1 MPVALLGLLKLCL
14 LALVY
19 LFFVRVLWAVWSEVR
34 TPASA
39 APNPAS
45 TSRARNA
52 SGSAT
57 GPGPGPAHA
66 PGGSAGLGPDHDSVA
81 PVRPLAASHLV
92 ILAPD
97 DHRGI
102 TIDLASEVTIGRAAN
117 TTLALPADTFLSSLH
132 ARVYEQDGATHVE
145 DLGST
150 NGTWVNE
157 ERITD
162 PVTVRAG
169 DRIQVGGTV
178 LEVA

>member
-34 TPASA
+34 TPAST
-39 APNPAS
+39 APNPTAG
-45 TSRARNA
+45 RARTA
-52 SGSAT
+52 SGPSA
-57 GPGPGPAHA
+57 GPGPTHGAGNASDGANDAAA
-66 PGGSAGLGPDHDSVA
+66 PI
-81 PVRPLAASHLV
+81 RPLAASHLV
-92 ILAPD
+92 VLAPD

>member
-39 APNPAS
+39 APNPAAS
-45 TSRARNA
+45 NRARNA
-52 SGSAT
+52 ASAT
-57 GPGPGPAHA
+57 AGTGPSHTHGGSDGPAGDTA
-66 PGGSAGLGPDHDSVA
+66 T

-132 ARVYEQDGATHVE
+132 ARVYVQDGATHVE

>member
-39 APNPAS
+39 APNLAATNRS
-45 TSRARNA
+45 RNA
-52 SGSAT
+52 NGPTAGT
-57 GPGPGPAHA
+57 GPSHTHGGSDGPAGDA
-66 PGGSAGLGPDHDSVA
+66 VT